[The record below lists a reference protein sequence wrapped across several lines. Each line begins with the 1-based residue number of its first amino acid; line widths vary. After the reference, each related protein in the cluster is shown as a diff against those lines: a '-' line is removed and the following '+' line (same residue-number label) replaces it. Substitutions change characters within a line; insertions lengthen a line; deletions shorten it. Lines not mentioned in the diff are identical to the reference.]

1 MGIPVGLPH
10 VYTGKV
16 RELYEVGHDRLLMVA
31 SDRVSVFDVELPDE
45 IIALIAGGKQDF
57 AAFGLEIPGFFFD
70 QFKDFNPT
78 SFLTA
83 LSEVVA
89 TLPAFK
95 NPM

>member
-1 MGIPVGLPH
+1 MA
-10 VYTGKV
+10 
-16 RELYEVGHDRLLMVA
+16 ELNLSDELLERARGCKTPQEVLDLL
-31 SDRVSVFDVELPDE
+31 SDEGVELPDE

>member
-1 MGIPVGLPH
+1 MAELNLSDELLER
-10 VYTGKV
+10 V
-16 RELYEVGHDRLLMVA
+16 RNCKTPQEVLDLL
-31 SDRVSVFDVELPDE
+31 SDEGVELPDE
-45 IIALIAGGKQDF
+45 IIALIAGGKPDF
-57 AAFGLEIPGFFFD
+57 AAFGLERPELFFD
-70 QFKDFNPT
+70 QLKDFNPT